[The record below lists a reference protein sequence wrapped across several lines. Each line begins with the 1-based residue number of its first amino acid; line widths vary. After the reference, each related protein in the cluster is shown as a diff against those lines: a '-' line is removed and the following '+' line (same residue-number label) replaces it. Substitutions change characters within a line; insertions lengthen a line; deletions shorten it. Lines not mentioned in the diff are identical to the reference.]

1 MAYRWPTD
9 PPGKLAAH
17 SISYQTHL
25 QHLGDQGGGAAI
37 ANSLRGR
44 GLNMFTPQVAR
55 AMASAAGL
63 PANTG
68 LPGAAPVAPAPTF
81 APDVAYND
89 ALAIAHQNYV
99 NALGGL
105 DTQEAQTKYDY
116 GFDNPANPFSKVNE
130 LKRQYLNQGRYIGNS
145 LGARGQLY
153 SSARTKALAANSRNQ
168 DKDYANLRLAYDRL
182 LGQIGAQRTA
192 DGTAEQQAKLQALA
206 DAMSRQG
213 VS

>member
-1 MAYRWPTD
+1 MAGFKWPD
-9 PPGKLAAH
+9 GSAGH
-17 SISYQTHL
+17 SISWNTHL
-25 QHLGDQGGGAAI
+25 QHVAAKGGSQGV
-37 ANSLRGR
+37 ANTLRGQ
-44 GLNMFTPQVAR
+44 GLNAFTPT
-55 AMASAAGL
+55 AANIFAAHPVGGEA
-63 PANTG
+63 P
-68 LPGAAPVAPAPTF
+68 AAPAAPTF
-81 APDVAYND
+81 VPDAAYND